1 MRMLGLLIGYVST
14 ATMMSLAI
22 GLAYLWKTD
31 RLDDEKT
38 FRIVALL
45 HDVDVDK
52 LAETEQPDEAVT
64 PNEEPSLDDMQRYRE
79 VMARNFE
86 VKQNALRRG
95 RQEYDYSYERLKEEN
110 SRFTEL
116 AQDLEQQLEKEVQLS
131 SEKAVSNVVRDLEMV
146 KPETAKELLRRTLNE
161 SKDGMKDTILLINAM
176 STGKLKKLL
185 QAFKTEE
192 ELDDLHRIHQTQL
205 VGGPQQ
211 AMMSQ
216 ALEELRGAGRP

>member
-14 ATMMSLAI
+14 ATVLSLAI

-45 HDVDVDK
+45 HDVDIEK
-52 LAETEQPDEAVT
+52 LAAEERPKEQTT
-64 PNEEPSLDDMQRYRE
+64 PGEEPSPEDVQRFRE
-79 VMARNFE
+79 IMERNYE
-86 VKQNALRRG
+86 VKANALRRG
-95 RQEYDYSYERLKEEN
+95 RQEYDYAYERLKEEN
-110 SRFTEL
+110 RRFTEL
-116 AQDLEQQLEKEVQLS
+116 AQDLEQQLEAEVKLS
-131 SEKAVSNVVRDLEMV
+131 SEQAVNNVVRDLEMV
-146 KPETAKELLRRTLNE
+146 KPDIAKELLRRTLNE

-185 QAFKTEE
+185 QTFKTEQ

-205 VGGPQQ
+205 LGGPKK
-211 AMMSQ
+211 ALMGQ
-216 ALEELRGAGRP
+216 ALEQLRGAGSL